1 MKNPLT
7 IRNIVIPLKVFNQ
20 WTTEILNTSNCT
32 VIPYP
37 EEYDTLSKFVTSSR
51 CQSFFSCLS
60 SQPELARSMCNL
72 SFSEAV
78 KEDEQLNFNTY
89 RHKNPFKLFGILNKQ
104 IENFEVEVKTAKNAL
119 KVVNRLIIANIE
131 FIEYASKNDKDE
143 FLKKEH
149 EFDLFTSSKIK
160 LILEKLLTS

>member
-7 IRNIVIPLKVFNQ
+7 IRNLVIPLKVFNQ
-20 WTTEILNTSNCT
+20 WTIEILNTNNCT
-32 VIPYP
+32 VIPHP

-60 SQPELARSMCNL
+60 SHPELARSMNNM

-78 KEDEQLNFNTY
+78 KEDEQLNLNTY
-89 RHKNPFKLFGILNKQ
+89 RHKDPFKLFSILNKQ
-104 IENFEVEVKTAKNAL
+104 IENFEIDVKIAKNAL
-119 KVVNRLIIANIE
+119 EVVNQLIVANME

-149 EFDLFTSSKIK
+149 EFDLFTSIKIK
-160 LILEKLLTS
+160 SILEKLLTS